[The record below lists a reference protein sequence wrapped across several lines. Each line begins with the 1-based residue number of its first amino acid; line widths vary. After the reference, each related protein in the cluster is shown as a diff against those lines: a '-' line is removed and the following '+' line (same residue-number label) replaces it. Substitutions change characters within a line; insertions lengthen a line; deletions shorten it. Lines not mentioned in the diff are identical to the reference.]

1 LMPLARQSAIYVPP
15 PVSPSFLQQRDLKA
29 PPSRPTASRLSVAS
43 NRLSSPPPA
52 MTPARSPRQS
62 VPPVPAS
69 DESSLIPA
77 ARPAV
82 DSRAIALARLTP
94 EALPATPS
102 PRLPLMEKLRR
113 KLLFWRTWTDA
124 VACTLLTPGALS
136 PGETTTIQV
145 VLHNSDRSAQAKTL
159 PDWRGTQP
167 IPEQLGRGES
177 VGLHLRLQG
186 VDVPKPLATVE
197 WNGYSAAALFT
208 VRIPVDWSAGPAAQ
222 GSLLIG
228 RHQLPIGK
236 VEFTVRITTP
246 QPAV

>member
-1 LMPLARQSAIYVPP
+1 V
-15 PVSPSFLQQRDLKA
+15 
-29 PPSRPTASRLSVAS
+29 
-43 NRLSSPPPA
+43 
-52 MTPARSPRQS
+52 
-62 VPPVPAS
+62 
-69 DESSLIPA
+69 
-77 ARPAV
+77 V

-94 EALPATPS
+94 EALPSTPS
-102 PRLPLMEKLRR
+102 PRLSLMETLRR

-208 VRIPVDWSAGPAAQ
+208 VRIPVDWSAGPTAQ